1 MTSNPNKRWLLLILT
16 LPTENATARMRFWRA
31 LKAMGCGVLRDGV
44 YLLPAGQERES
55 AFQALADAIA
65 ASGGTAALIHASSRD
80 RAQEEFFLGLFD
92 RSEAYA
98 QFNHSLSTARRS
110 LPERSV
116 PEINRLVRRLRR
128 EFENLRAVDYFPDE
142 VTQRTQEAWRD
153 FVEVINSVLSPDEPH
168 ATDRSIARLD
178 PQAYQARTW
187 ATRRHL
193 WVDRVASA
201 WLIRRFIDPQARF
214 LWLEKP
220 SACPEN
226 ALGFDFD
233 DAAFTHVGTRVT
245 FEVLLASFGLDE
257 DRGLMRLGEMV
268 RALDVGGPPVPE
280 ASGFEAIL
288 AGARE
293 RCLTDDQLLDQI
305 SGVLDSLHAH
315 FGRLDSQSKR

>member
-1 MTSNPNKRWLLLILT
+1 LNNPRNWLLLILT

-31 LKAMGCGVLRDGV
+31 LKAMGCAVLRDGV
-44 YLLPAGQERES
+44 YLLPAGQEHED
-55 AFQALADAIA
+55 ALQGLADAIA
-65 ASGGTAALIHASSRD
+65 ESGGTAMLIGASSRD

-98 QFNHSLSTARRS
+98 QFTQSLSAARKS
-110 LPERSV
+110 LSDLSV
-116 PEINRLVRRLRR
+116 PEVNRLLRRLRR
-128 EFENLRAVDYFPDE
+128 EFESLCAIDYFPGDAATRAQG
-142 VTQRTQEAWRD
+142 VWGD
-153 FVEVINSVLSPDEPH
+153 FVGVIDTVLSPDEPH
-168 ATDRSIARLD
+168 AADGSIARLD
-178 PQAYQARTW
+178 LNDYQGRTW

-214 LWLEKP
+214 IWLEKP